1 MPQVDQRPA
10 PEAVHLRAEP
20 FPDNGLLPLNYRQ
33 RLNNEQLKERD
44 LSDEKYRRRKAAA
57 EGGPVYA
64 SPTCT
69 KSLTLSL
76 FFDGTNNH
84 EPSDREA
91 KPLNTSNLARLPHA
105 VFATETHGRTWTTPT
120 KPAPCFSLCFRAN
133 QLVPFPLTARKE
145 LTMSEF
151 VTWRSSQASLALL
164 AFAVLLPAQAMG
176 NKPSTEMVPAGV
188 EGYNHTSAAI
198 NRFSVNRAGGP
209 NIGPYQGGGKQSCC
223 ASLPR
228 QWRPGL
234 MATVEW
240 EKDPNP
246 NSPIKR
252 DKNGQILPSEAIR
265 IRSEFTQHR
274 AVVEI
279 PRYEKSCGLNVHFL
293 PCDQVKVVSYCG
305 GYYGDPGYPVQEP
318 LKMKEPKTCPK

>member
-1 MPQVDQRPA
+1 MSQVNQRPA
-10 PEAVHLRAEP
+10 PAMVQLRTEP

-33 RLNNEQLKERD
+33 RLNNEQLKEHD
-44 LSDEKYRRRKAAA
+44 LSDEKYRRRKAAT
-57 EGGPVYA
+57 EGGRVYA

-69 KSLTLSL
+69 KSLAISL
-76 FFDGTNNH
+76 FFDSTNNH
-84 EPSDREA
+84 EDSDSQA
-91 KPLNTSNLARLPHA
+91 KPRSTSNIARLPHA

-120 KPAPCFSLCFRAN
+120 KPAPCFSLCFRAY

-151 VTWRSSQASLALL
+151 ATWRSSQASLALL

-198 NRFSVNRAGGP
+198 NRFSVNRAGGH
-209 NIGPYQGGGKQSCC
+209 NIGPFNNGGGSQSCC

-252 DKNGQILPSEAIR
+252 DRNGQILPSEAIR

-279 PRYEKSCGLNVHFL
+279 PRYDEPCAIQVHFL
-293 PCDQVKVVSYCG
+293 PCDQVRATATCHKPSSPNFPHKDWY
-305 GYYGDPGYPVQEP
+305 QI
-318 LKMKEPKTCPK
+318 KEPKTCPK

>member
-1 MPQVDQRPA
+1 MPTFPA
-10 PEAVHLRAEP
+10 VCW
-20 FPDNGLLPLNYRQ
+20 
-33 RLNNEQLKERD
+33 RL
-44 LSDEKYRRRKAAA
+44 
-57 EGGPVYA
+57 
-64 SPTCT
+64 
-69 KSLTLSL
+69 
-76 FFDGTNNH
+76 
-84 EPSDREA
+84 
-91 KPLNTSNLARLPHA
+91 
-105 VFATETHGRTWTTPT
+105 TP
-120 KPAPCFSLCFRAN
+120 PR
-133 QLVPFPLTARKE
+133 
-145 LTMSEF
+145 
-151 VTWRSSQASLALL
+151 LALL
-164 AFAVLLPAQAMG
+164 LLVLLPWLPAQAMG
-176 NKPSTEMVPAGV
+176 THPATEMVPAGV

-209 NIGPYQGGGKQSCC
+209 NVGPYQGGGKQSCC

-279 PRYEKSCGLNVHFL
+279 PRYESSGAIKVHFL
-293 PCDQVKVVSYCG
+293 PCDQVKVAANNIT
-305 GYYGDPGYPVQEP
+305 PGYPGYPYNFPARMQ
-318 LKMKEPKTCPK
+318 EPKTCPK